1 MNWRLVAL
9 VLGALGLLVVAV
21 MATHVAPLEA
31 LERLYVSSLG
41 SPRAISGTI
50 KETTPLLIAGLAVF
64 LALRAGLF
72 NIGVE
77 GQLVVGALACATVAL
92 QFPGPLGLVLGGIT
106 GVAAGALWALPA
118 GLIKAYRGGHEVI
131 TTIMLNNVA
140 GLLATAVVAGP
151 LKAAGQEGATSATL
165 TDATRLPDLVSGG
178 AFTLSSAVPLGL
190 LLMLGLGLWLKRSVR
205 GYELQAVGAN
215 PTAAELAGVSSKRV
229 TTWAMVA
236 SGALGGLAGAVQVLA
251 YEGRFYSGFSA
262 GYGFD
267 ALGVA
272 LLAGASAWAVLPA
285 SLLFG
290 ILAKGST
297 AVQILG
303 VPKGITGVVLGL
315 LILIFAAVRY
325 RRAAC
330 PS

>member
-1 MNWRLVAL
+1 MNWRLAALVVGAVAL
-9 VLGALGLLVVAV
+9 LAAAVL
-21 MATHVAPLEA
+21 ATHHAPLEA
-31 LERLYVSSLG
+31 LRALLDSSLG
-41 SPRAISGTI
+41 SPRAIAGTI

-77 GQLVVGALACATVAL
+77 GQLMVGALLCTVVAL
-92 QFPGPLGLVLGGIT
+92 RVPGPLGIGLGVVAGIV
-106 GVAAGALWALPA
+106 GGGLWAWPA
-118 GLIKAYRGGHEVI
+118 GWIKAYRGGHEVI

-140 GLLATAVVAGP
+140 ALVTTALVAGP
-151 LKAAGQEGATSATL
+151 FKAAGQESATSATL
-165 TDATRLPDLVSGG
+165 GETTRLPDLFAGG
-178 AFTLSSAVPLGL
+178 TFTMSSAVVIGL
-190 LLMLGLGLWLKRSVR
+190 LLMVGLGFWLKRSVR

-215 PTAAELAGVSSKRV
+215 PIAAELAGVSSKRV

-236 SGALGGLAGAVQVLA
+236 SGGLGGLAGAMQVLA
-251 YEGRFYSGFSA
+251 YEGRFYSGFSS

-285 SLLFG
+285 AFLFG
-290 ILAKGST
+290 VLAKGST